1 MSKLYNQY
9 VVLKA
14 KNPTKFFLFKSGIFF
29 IFLDE
34 DAKTLSKILKLKL
47 GHLNTEVLKCGFP
60 EQSID
65 KYMNMLKS
73 LNYDVE
79 IINNNTSSVETYKN
93 YTDNTKLKELLVKIM
108 NIDID
113 KLSIS
118 QAYDK
123 LYRIQND
130 VSEIYVSDDNQ

>member
-9 VVLKA
+9 VILKM
-14 KNPTKFFLFKSGIFF
+14 KNPNKFFLFKNGIFF
-29 IFLDE
+29 IFIDE

-47 GHLNTEVLKCGFP
+47 GHLNTEILKCGFP
-60 EQSID
+60 VQSLD
-65 KYMNMLKS
+65 KYMNVLNS

-79 IINNNTSSVETYKN
+79 IIDNTSSIQSYKN
-93 YTDNTKLKELLVKIM
+93 YTDNTKLKELLVEIM

-118 QAYDK
+118 QAYDM

-130 VSEIYVSDDNQ
+130 VSEIYVSDDKQ